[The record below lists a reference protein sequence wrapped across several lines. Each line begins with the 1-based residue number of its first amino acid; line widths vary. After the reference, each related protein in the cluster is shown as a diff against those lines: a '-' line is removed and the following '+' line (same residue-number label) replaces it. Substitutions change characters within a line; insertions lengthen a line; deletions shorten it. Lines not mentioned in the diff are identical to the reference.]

1 MAKPAEKSAT
11 ARRPLLVELAFY
23 PVVAV
28 VTVLVEY
35 VVLNLSHANLRIP
48 LRLGGDA
55 TSVFSAVKG
64 MLENGW
70 VWVNPHLGA
79 PGSLNTLDFPGADL
93 LHLLMLKAL
102 SVCGNAALTVNLY
115 YLLTYPLVALAAA
128 WVLRRLGISRP
139 AALAASVLYA
149 FLPYH
154 LYRSET
160 HLFLSGYF
168 AVPLLAYAAIA
179 LLGPKPPLLKPSGR
193 EDLAWDF
200 KSRESWLF
208 AAICFF
214 GASTGVYYAVFGAFF
229 ILVAGVY
236 GWWHSRARARMLAA
250 LALIGVM
257 ILAVVVNVAP
267 NLWYRT
273 SAPANAGAIERS
285 STGAELYSL
294 RPALMVLPVRD
305 HRIGLLAKVHES
317 YVNGLKGISATMDN
331 ESDSVTLGIVGTLG
345 FLFLLL
351 ALLFGSRDGRAP
363 AKGSELIRV
372 LAVFTLA
379 ALLLAGSG
387 MFCTILGVVF
397 TLIRAYNRIVVF
409 VAFFAFIVVAHGI
422 DTLGRKFP
430 SPNRTLALS
439 GIAAVVLLVGLFD
452 QTTPKSLPDYSAD
465 TAALTQLRGFVG
477 QLEAKLPADAE
488 VFQLPYVPYPESPPV
503 FAMQDYD
510 HFRPYLVSTRIHWS
524 YGAVKGREAANWDA
538 AAAQLPAG
546 QLVPTLAEKG
556 FRGVWVDRAGYADGG
571 SQVLQDLAKAT
582 GTTPEVSPDGRY
594 AFVLLGK

>member
-1 MAKPAEKSAT
+1 MPKPAEKT
-11 ARRPLLVELAFY
+11 ALARSPRVLEAGFYALVA
-23 PVVAV
+23 A
-28 VTVLVEY
+28 VTVIAEY
-35 VVLNLSHANLRIP
+35 AVLQLYRADLRIP
-48 LRLGGDA
+48 LKLGGDA
-55 TSVFSAVKG
+55 TAVAAGVKG

-70 VWVNPHLGA
+70 VWINPHLGA
-79 PGSLNTLDFPGADL
+79 PGSLNTLDFPSSDL
-93 LHLLMLKAL
+93 VHLLILKLL
-102 SVCGNAALTVNLY
+102 SISGNPALTVNLY
-115 YLLTYPLVALAAA
+115 YLLTFPLVALAMA
-128 WVLRRLGISRP
+128 WVLRRLGISRA

-168 AVPLLAYAAIA
+168 AVPLLAYVAIA
-179 LLGPKPPLLKPSGR
+179 LLGPQPPLLKSAGR
-193 EDLAWDF
+193 EGLAWDF
-200 KSRESWLF
+200 KSRGSWLF
-208 AAICFF
+208 AAICFL

-229 ILVAGVY
+229 ILVAGAY
-236 GWWHSRARARMLAA
+236 GWWHMRDSRRLLAA

-267 NLWYRT
+267 NLWYRA
-273 SAPANAGAIERS
+273 SAPANASAIERS

-305 HRIGLLAKVHES
+305 HRIGILAHVHES

-331 ESDSVTLGIVGTLG
+331 ESDSVSLGIIGSLG

-363 AKGSELIRV
+363 GRGSELIRA

-409 VAFFAFIVVAHGI
+409 VAFFAFVVVAHGI

-430 SPNRTLALS
+430 AQNRTLALS
-439 GIAAVVLLVGLFD
+439 VLAGLVLVVGLFD
-452 QTTPKSLPDYSAD
+452 QTTRKSLPDYSAN
-465 TAALTQLRGFVG
+465 AAAWEELRGFVG
-477 QLEAKLPADAE
+477 QVEAKVPAGAE

-510 HFRPYLVSTRIHWS
+510 HLRPYLVSSTTHWS

-538 AAAQLPAG
+538 AAAQLPADR
-546 QLVPTLAEKG
+546 LIPTLAEKG

-571 SQVLQDLAKAT
+571 SQVLQDLAKAS
-582 GTTPEVSPDGRY
+582 GTTPQISPDGRY